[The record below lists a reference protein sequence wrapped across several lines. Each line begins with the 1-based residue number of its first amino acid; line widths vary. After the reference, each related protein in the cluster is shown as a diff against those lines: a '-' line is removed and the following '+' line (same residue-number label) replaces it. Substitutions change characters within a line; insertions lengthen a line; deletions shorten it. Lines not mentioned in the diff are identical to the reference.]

1 MRGWASMQTQTQ
13 TQNPQTHDQTH
24 PQPEAEAQAPAQTP
38 PQPGQ
43 SSSFSGAPP
52 RVGKI
57 ARLPGPIREQL
68 NLRLEEGEGG
78 EPLLAWLNGL
88 PETRALLEQDFGG
101 RPINKQNLSDWRQ
114 GGLAEWQLRR
124 QLAEQAR
131 STRSQAQEMRQDG
144 AGFLIDDLL
153 LVFTAR
159 YAALLSRWN
168 GEVTPEFEA
177 QVKVFSRLRR
187 DLLSLQKSAHWSAR
201 QMEEWERIE
210 AERARRKKEELKRQ
224 ARAPLDAYERRVQL
238 RIKHGLRGEELADRL
253 NTIDYGE
260 PDPRFF
266 THEQWQELTGG
277 QSDEGVEEWDEEE
290 EELDEA
296 QAWEES
302 QGGEETAEGAQTEP
316 IKPEPSGEE
325 SSQVKPVS
333 PAPSQGGAAGENADG
348 KSGKG
353 V

>member
-1 MRGWASMQTQTQ
+1 MQTQTQ

-24 PQPEAEAQAPAQTP
+24 PQPEAEAEAPAQAQAQAQA
-38 PQPGQ
+38 QPGRPP
-43 SSSFSGAPP
+43 SSCGVPP

-57 ARLPGPIREQL
+57 ARLPEPIREQL

-88 PETRALLEQDFGG
+88 PETRQLLEQDFGG

-201 QMEEWERIE
+201 QLEEWERIE

-302 QGGEETAEGAQTEP
+302 QGGEETAEAAQTEP